1 MRNLLPYLMILVMV
15 VVGAGCTGESARAG
29 GAAQAS
35 DVAEGDKATAAGTEV
50 ATLAGGCFWCIEHAF
65 DGLPGVISAVSGYT
79 GGRGASPTYE
89 AVSTGGTGHYEAV
102 QVRFDPEKTD
112 YAEIL
117 DVFWRHIDPTD
128 TGGQFADRGAQYRT
142 AIFVHDDGQR
152 KVAEAAAKF
161 LTESGWF
168 DKPIATQIL
177 PAGEFHPA
185 EEYHQD
191 YHLKQPAHCKL
202 YTWASGRGPFM
213 ESFWKGK
220 PRILPADGKPAATAH
235 ESDSAVNTESAKPG
249 ATEGRESKGQQKG
262 EYAKPDDAELK
273 SQLTPIQYQV
283 TQNSATEPAFMN
295 EFWNEHRPGLYVDVV
310 TGEPLFSSTDKFD
323 SGTGW
328 PSFTK
333 PLANVQKEGESLGM
347 FGHEVRSRHGDS
359 HLGHVFPDGPGPT
372 GERYCINSA
381 ALRFIPAERLEAE
394 GYGEYAHLF
403 PNGESRPE
411 AASR

>member
-1 MRNLLPYLMILVMV
+1 MRKSLLYLMLVV
-15 VVGAGCTGESARAG
+15 VVGAVYLGCAGESARAG
-29 GAAQAS
+29 GAAPAS
-35 DVAEGDKATAAGTEV
+35 DAVAAGKTAASGDDTEI

-79 GGRGASPTYE
+79 GGSAASPTYE

-102 QVRFDPEKTD
+102 QVAFDPAKTD

-117 DVFWRHIDPTD
+117 DIFWRHIDPTD
-128 TGGQFADRGAQYRT
+128 AGGQFADRGTQYRT
-142 AIFVHDDGQR
+142 AIFVHSDAQR
-152 KVAEAAAKF
+152 QVAEASAKF
-161 LTESGWF
+161 LAESGWF
-168 DKPIATQIL
+168 DKPIATRIL
-177 PAGEFHPA
+177 PAAPFTPA

-213 ESFWKGK
+213 ESFWKDK
-220 PRILPADGKPAATAH
+220 PKILPADGKPAAETA
-235 ESDSAVNTESAKPG
+235 AR
-249 ATEGRESKGQQKG
+249 EGRTPASGGYSKP
-262 EYAKPDDAELK
+262 EDVELK
-273 SQLTPIQYQV
+273 SRLTPLQYQV

-295 EFWNEHRPGLYVDVV
+295 EFWDEQRPGLYVDVV

-333 PLANVQKEGESLGM
+333 PLANVDKEGESLGV

-394 GYGEYAHLF
+394 GYGAYAHLF
-403 PNGESRPE
+403 PNGESR
-411 AASR
+411 ATADAH